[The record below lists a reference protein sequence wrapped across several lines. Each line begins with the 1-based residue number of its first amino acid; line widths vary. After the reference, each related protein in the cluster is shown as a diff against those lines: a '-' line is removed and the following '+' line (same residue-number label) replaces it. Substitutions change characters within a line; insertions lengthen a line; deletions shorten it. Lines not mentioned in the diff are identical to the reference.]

1 MLYDSL
7 FLQSFPHCYPFWQ
20 ISAYSFFE
28 HDLEIIK
35 RNLPDYFMRN
45 LNKNIFCYVVR
56 DEKIIVACALL
67 LIVEKPLSPA
77 FITGKTGLVLN
88 VYTKVE
94 YRHNGYARKVM
105 NMLMDDVPN
114 MGLSVIELNATESGY
129 QLYKS
134 LGFQD
139 TVSKYHLMNWHS

>member
-1 MLYDSL
+1 M
-7 FLQSFPHCYPFWQ
+7 
-20 ISAYSFFE
+20 
-28 HDLEIIK
+28 
-35 RNLPDYFMRN
+35 
-45 LNKNIFCYVVR
+45 
-56 DEKIIVACALL
+56 
-67 LIVEKPLSPA
+67 
-77 FITGKTGLVLN
+77 
-88 VYTKVE
+88 YTKVE